1 MVTWRRWRGPEGRG
15 VAIRARRVQHGG
27 MAETAS
33 PTERPTPAQLRDLAV
48 DLATSAAAL
57 VRKERN
63 FVSQHGS
70 LAQITSTKS
79 SPVDPVTAVDKASE
93 AHIVDRLAALR
104 PGDGILGEEGANVEG
119 VTGVTWVVDPI
130 DGTVNFIYGLP
141 MYAVSVGAALDGELV
156 AGAVVNVASGDVY
169 RAAFGEGAWVT
180 RGGEKKRLRASRA
193 EETSTALVATGFSY
207 NSQWRAAQ
215 AEILHRVLPRVRDI
229 RRMGSAAL
237 DLCQLAEG
245 RVDAYYEHGTHP
257 WDYAAGA
264 IIASEAGATVRHPGL
279 ADRGGDGALVAASGA
294 RLWGDFSDLLAGS
307 GALRDL
313 GAG

>member
-1 MVTWRRWRGPEGRG
+1 
-15 VAIRARRVQHGG
+15 
-27 MAETAS
+27 MAETD
-33 PTERPTPAQLRDLAV
+33 PVTERPTPAQLRDIAV
-48 DLATSAAAL
+48 DLAASAAAL
-57 VRKERN
+57 VRKQRD

-93 AHIVDRLAALR
+93 AHIVDRLAELR
-104 PGDGILGEEGANVEG
+104 PDDGILGEEGANTEG
-119 VTGVTWVVDPI
+119 TTGVTWVVDPI

-141 MYAVSVGAALDGELV
+141 MYAVSVGAAVDGEIV
-156 AGAVVNVASGDVY
+156 AGAVVNVASGEIY
-169 RAAFGEGAWVT
+169 RAALGGGAWVT
-180 RGGEKKRLRASRA
+180 RGGEEMRLWASRA
-193 EETSTALVATGFSY
+193 EDTSTALVATGFSY

-237 DLCQLAEG
+237 DLCQLAQG

-264 IIASEAGATVRHPGL
+264 VIAAEAGAVVHHPGL
-279 ADRGGDGALVAASGA
+279 TDRGDDGALVAAA
-294 RLWGDFSDLLAGS
+294 APRLWEPFSELLSACGAWGDLPVSQG
-307 GALRDL
+307 
-313 GAG
+313 

>member
-1 MVTWRRWRGPEGRG
+1 
-15 VAIRARRVQHGG
+15 
-27 MAETAS
+27 MAETD
-33 PTERPTPAQLRDLAV
+33 PVTERPTPAQLRDIAV
-48 DLATSAAAL
+48 DLAASAAAL
-57 VRKERN
+57 VRKQRD

-93 AHIVDRLAALR
+93 VHIVDRLAELR
-104 PGDGILGEEGANVEG
+104 PDDGILGEEGANTEG
-119 VTGVTWVVDPI
+119 TTGVTWVVDPI

-141 MYAVSVGAALDGELV
+141 MYAVSVGAAVDGEIV
-156 AGAVVNVASGDVY
+156 AGAVVNVASGEIY
-169 RAAFGEGAWVT
+169 RAALGGGAWVT
-180 RGGEKKRLRASRA
+180 RGGEEMRLWASRA
-193 EETSTALVATGFSY
+193 EDTSTALVATGFSY

-279 ADRGGDGALVAASGA
+279 ADRGGDGALVAAAGA
-294 RLWGDFSDLLAGS
+294 RLWDGFADLLAAS
-307 GALRDL
+307 GALRNL
-313 GAG
+313 GEVQGI